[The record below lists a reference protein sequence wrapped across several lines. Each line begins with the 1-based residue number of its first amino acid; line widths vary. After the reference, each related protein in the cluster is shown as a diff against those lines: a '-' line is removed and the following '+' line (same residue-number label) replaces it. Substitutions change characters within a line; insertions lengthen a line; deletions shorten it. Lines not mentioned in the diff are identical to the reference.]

1 MMTVMKPIAVRTFL
15 AALLLA
21 ATSLAGAQEQAFTN
35 RATELR
41 ERPDAGAK
49 VLSSLPDNT
58 AVKVLSRSGGWTQ
71 VESGGSKGWVRVFHL
86 KFPAAV
92 ESSSSGG
99 GGLSGLTSALGFGK
113 SRQERANIASVG
125 IRGLSEEELKNA
137 NPDPEALKKLMSFR
151 ADKAG
156 AERFAREAKLV
167 AQNVPY
173 PDSGKSMR

>member
-1 MMTVMKPIAVRTFL
+1 MKPIAIRAILGAF
-15 AALLLA
+15 ALLA
-21 ATSLAGAQEQAFTN
+21 AAGLASAQEQAFTN

-49 VLSSLPDNT
+49 LLASLPDNT

-86 KFPAAV
+86 KFPSAV

-99 GGLSGLTSALGFGK
+99 ALSGLTSALGFGK

-137 NPDPEALKKLMSFR
+137 NPDPEALKKLLSFR
-151 ADKAG
+151 ADKPG

-173 PDSGKSMR
+173 EDAGKSMR